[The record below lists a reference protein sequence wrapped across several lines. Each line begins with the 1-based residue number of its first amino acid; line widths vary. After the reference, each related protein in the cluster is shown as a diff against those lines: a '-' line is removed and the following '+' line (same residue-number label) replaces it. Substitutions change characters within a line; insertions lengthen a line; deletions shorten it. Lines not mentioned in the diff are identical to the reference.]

1 MSCAAESSAAGAARP
16 RGKRPAP
23 AAAEEEPPARRARAR
38 ARTVSPSRAAPRVP
52 APRVPAPRV
61 PAAYAINAPAT
72 LARMIA
78 GYRERSPASRA
89 RFRLIHALEGAAI
102 TAVDDGYA
110 EEEEEDE
117 EDEEDL

>member
-1 MSCAAESSAAGAARP
+1 MSCAAESSAAAAARP

-52 APRVPAPRV
+52 APRVPA
-61 PAAYAINAPAT
+61 AYAINAPAT

-78 GYRERSPASRA
+78 GYRDRSPASRA